1 MPLTLLCGTSG
12 INGGTLDCPLKPGV
26 AKYIGIWGG
35 KLTAAQLMA
44 GYPTSIASLIK
55 DSKRSKLNANKL
67 VFFPII
73 SELTPKTIANTE
85 AKMADGY
92 SEVTLEGVPS
102 YDLKLR
108 TDMYLSSQLR
118 KLNNQ
123 DIKYVF
129 VDSKLQFL
137 CTVNQNGEMVGRRGK
152 LFVSGIDVHGYG
164 NVDGEC
170 TISLTA
176 TNAYETFDYPAVIQL
191 DKSPESLFKYLK
203 DINMYEKAVAN
214 TTGGSAGA
222 KPTGVVTPATIGT
235 AGDTMDIIQGST
247 SITGGPVARTASE
260 TTTQLMAAKIA
271 AAINALSVSTGYSA
285 SVTNSDVNILGPIGT
300 ALNGTMP
307 NVVKVG
313 TITYSTSSFVGG
325 VAAVAGSTV
334 VHVSGKIPSPNANV
348 FLDFYDDYSGS
359 ALGTNAN
366 LWTVQNTLTNAIT
379 NPSAVAP
386 NTAGYFD
393 LTLAGLASGTY
404 LINIATP
411 DLLDAALV
419 VGIEGNPLLFTKP

>member
-1 MPLTLLCGTSG
+1 MPLTLLCGTAG
-12 INGGTLDCPLKPGV
+12 INGGTLDCPIKPGV
-26 AKYIGIWGG
+26 AKYLFIWGG

-44 GYPTSIASLIK
+44 GYPTCISSLIK

-73 SELTPKTIANTE
+73 SELTTKTIANTE

-108 TDMYLSSQLR
+108 TDMFLSSQLR

-123 DIKYVF
+123 DINYGF
-129 VDSKLQFL
+129 VDSKLQWL
-137 CTVNQNGEMVGRRGK
+137 CTVNQNGDMTGRKGK

-176 TNAYETFDYPAVIQL
+176 TNAYQTFDYPAVIQL

-203 DINMYEKAVAN
+203 DINMYEKATAN
-214 TTGGSAGA
+214 TTGGSAGT
-222 KPTGVVTPATIGT
+222 KPTGIVTVATIGA
-235 AGDTMDIIQGST
+235 AGDTMDIIQNSV
-247 SITGGPVARTASE
+247 SITGGPVTRTASE
-260 TTTQLMAAKIA
+260 TTIALMATKIA

-285 SVTNSDVNILGPIGT
+285 TTNVADVNILGPVGT
-300 ALNGTMP
+300 SLNTTMP

-313 TITYSTSSFVGG
+313 TITFSTSSFVGG
-325 VAAVAGSTV
+325 VAAVAGNTV
-334 VHVSGKIPSPNANV
+334 LHVSGKIPSPNANV
-348 FLDFYDDYSGS
+348 TLDFYDDYSGS
-359 ALGTNAN
+359 ALATNPN
-366 LWTVQNTLTNAIT
+366 LWTVQNTLTNVVT
-379 NPSAVAP
+379 SPTSVAA
-386 NTAGYFD
+386 NAAGYFD
-393 LTLAGLASGTY
+393 LTFASLASGSY

-419 VGIEGNPLLFTKP
+419 VGIEGNPLLYVKP

>member
-1 MPLTLLCGTSG
+1 MPLTLLCGTAN

-73 SELTPKTIANTE
+73 SELTTKTIANTE

-137 CTVNQNGEMVGRRGK
+137 CTVNQNGEMTGRRGK
-152 LFVSGIDVHGYG
+152 LFVSGIDVHGLS

-170 TISLTA
+170 TVSLTA

-203 DINMYEKAVAN
+203 DINMYEKVAAN
-214 TTGGSAGA
+214 TTGSSAGT
-222 KPTGVVTPATIGT
+222 KPTGVVSITAIGA
-235 AGDTMDIIQGST
+235 AGDTMEEIQGGV
-247 SITGGPVARTASE
+247 SITGGPVVRTATE
-260 TTTQLMAAKIA
+260 TTVQLMAAKYA
-271 AAINALSVSTGYSA
+271 AAINGLTASTGYSA
-285 SVTNSDVNILGPIGT
+285 TVSNADVTILGPVGT
-300 ALNGTMP
+300 SLNTTQP
-307 NVVKVG
+307 NVTKVG
-313 TITYSTSSFVGG
+313 TITFTTTAFTGG

-348 FLDFYDDYSGS
+348 TLDFYDDYSGS
-359 ALGTNAN
+359 ALGTNPN
-366 LWTVQNTLTNAIT
+366 LWTVQNTLTNVIT
-379 NPSAVAP
+379 SPNSVAVNA
-386 NTAGYFD
+386 AGYFD
-393 LTLAGLASGTY
+393 LTFVGLAAGTY

-419 VGIEGNPLLFTKP
+419 VGIEGNPLLFTK